1 MAEQLPSKQ
10 QVAGSS
16 PVSRFHQ
23 HRQSRLAIDPT
34 T

>member
-16 PVSRFHQ
+16 PVSRFHPFAGA
-23 HRQSRLAIDPT
+23 RSPVGALT
-34 T
+34 

>member
-16 PVSRFHQ
+16 PVSR
-23 HRQSRLAIDPT
+23 LARPWGMHAVSS
-34 T
+34 